1 MSLVTGTQFD
11 RYEVRSL
18 IGSGGMGEV
27 YLARDVH
34 LGRQVALKVLLEK
47 FTASKGHLRRFEQEA
62 RATSA
67 LNHPNILTIHEIGQV
82 DSTYF
87 IATEFVEGKT
97 LRQVISGS
105 ELGLAKAVDIAI
117 QISSGLAA
125 AHAAGIIHRDIKP
138 ENIMLREDGYVKIL
152 DFGLA
157 KLIEDQ
163 LLSHPVT
170 LNESTLPNVETL
182 SGAIVGTLRYMSPEQ
197 LRGLPVDARSDIWS
211 LGVVLYEMVAGRA
224 PFRGNS
230 NADVIVTVLEKEPS
244 PVTDYLSDGPPL
256 LADIIHKTLAKDK
269 GERYRTVNDLQ
280 VDLKLLSEELHG
292 EPRWREQQTLQLRPG
307 VSGSRASK
315 DVSARSASRG
325 SVTQAVSE
333 HRWLVPGLFVA
344 LAVLLGSYGVYRLL
358 RTASPPPAKVSPY
371 QDATLT
377 KLGDTGRATDG
388 VISPDGKYIVYSMDD
403 GGKQSLWLR
412 QVIGGTGVLIIPAG
426 DVRYSGMTFSPDS
439 NYIYYVAFEKDAN
452 VGRLF
457 RIPLLGV
464 TPKKIIEDVDAPV
477 SFSPDGTQIAFVRGY
492 PSRKQ
497 TALMIAS
504 ADGSGERQLAVRQSP
519 DDFGWKG
526 GPAWSPDGEQIA
538 CAVGTYDLK
547 MHLVAVNV
555 RDGSEKVI
563 LSGKWPWIGRVVW
576 LRDGS
581 GLLMVAR
588 NDSTD
593 FRQIW
598 YVGYPSSQLQRIT
611 GDLDEFGARSLSATA
626 DSQRVLLV
634 ETEYLS
640 NIWISPN
647 GDERRSKQIGN
658 GRSDGFNGLSW
669 TPDDKIVYTSRAN
682 GSLDIWIM
690 DREGAKPKQLTF
702 ESGSN
707 YHPTVTHDGQFIV
720 FTSTRAGGQDLWRMD
735 IDGSNAKQLT
745 KDANASWPSC
755 SPDGKSVVYKT
766 YKSGKR
772 TLWKVNIDGGP
783 SQQITDKYMGSPAVS
798 PDGKMIA
805 CDYWDEQMGSQ
816 FQLAIVSS
824 DSGTPVKTLNWRP
837 DPALALYIPPVIR
850 WMPDGRAV
858 SYSDNHTS
866 AGNIWTQ
873 SLNEESPRQVTGFQT
888 QKIFWFDWSADG
900 KQIATSRGVTVR
912 DVVMI
917 TRAKH

>member
-1 MSLVTGTQFD
+1 MSLVSGTQFG

-27 YLARDVH
+27 YLARDIH
-34 LGRQVALKVLLEK
+34 LGRLVALKVLLEK

-87 IATEFVEGKT
+87 IATEFVEGRT
-97 LRQVISGS
+97 LRQVISRTGP
-105 ELGLAKAVDIAI
+105 GLAKAVEIAI
-117 QISSGLAA
+117 QVSSGLAA

-163 LLSHPVT
+163 LLSQPIT
-170 LNESTLPNVETL
+170 LNQSTLPNIETL
-182 SGAIVGTLRYMSPEQ
+182 SGAIVGTIQYMSPEQ

-211 LGVVLYEMVAGRA
+211 LGVVLYEMAVGRA

-244 PVTDYLSDGPPL
+244 PVTDYLQDGPPL
-256 LADIIHKTLAKDK
+256 LEDIIRKTLAKDK
-269 GERYRTVNDLQ
+269 VERYRTISELQ

-307 VSGSRASK
+307 MSGSRASK
-315 DVSARSASRG
+315 DASAGSATRRSLS
-325 SVTQAVSE
+325 QAVSQ
-333 HRWLVPGLFVA
+333 HHWLVPGLFLALVA
-344 LAVLLGSYGVYRLL
+344 LLGTYGVYRLL
-358 RTASPPPAKVSPY
+358 RTANAPHPAKLSPY
-371 QDATLT
+371 QGATLT

-388 VISPDGKYIVYSMDD
+388 VISPDGKYIVYSMDE

-412 QVIGGTGVLIIPAG
+412 QVIGGNGVLVIPAA

-439 NYIYYVAFEKDAN
+439 NYIYYVASEKDEN

-464 TPKKIIEDVDAPV
+464 TPKQIIEDVDAPV

-504 ADGSGERQLAVRQSP
+504 ADGSNERKLAIRQSP

-538 CAVGTYDLK
+538 CAVGTYDLR
-547 MHLVAVNV
+547 MQLVAVNV

-588 NDSTD
+588 NESAD

-598 YVGYPSSQLQRIT
+598 YVGYPHSQLERIT
-611 GDLDEFGARSLSATA
+611 GDLDEFGSRSLSATA
-626 DSQRVLLV
+626 DSSRVVLV

-647 GDERRSKQIGN
+647 GEERRSRQIGN
-658 GRSDGFNGLSW
+658 GRSDGFNGL
-669 TPDDKIVYTSRAN
+669 
-682 GSLDIWIM
+682 
-690 DREGAKPKQLTF
+690 
-702 ESGSN
+702 
-707 YHPTVTHDGQFIV
+707 
-720 FTSTRAGGQDLWRMD
+720 
-735 IDGSNAKQLT
+735 
-745 KDANASWPSC
+745 
-755 SPDGKSVVYKT
+755 
-766 YKSGKR
+766 
-772 TLWKVNIDGGP
+772 
-783 SQQITDKYMGSPAVS
+783 
-798 PDGKMIA
+798 
-805 CDYWDEQMGSQ
+805 
-816 FQLAIVSS
+816 
-824 DSGTPVKTLNWRP
+824 
-837 DPALALYIPPVIR
+837 
-850 WMPDGRAV
+850 
-858 SYSDNHTS
+858 
-866 AGNIWTQ
+866 
-873 SLNEESPRQVTGFQT
+873 
-888 QKIFWFDWSADG
+888 
-900 KQIATSRGVTVR
+900 
-912 DVVMI
+912 
-917 TRAKH
+917 

>member
-1 MSLVTGTQFD
+1 
-11 RYEVRSL
+11 
-18 IGSGGMGEV
+18 MGEV
-27 YLARDVH
+27 YLARDNH
-34 LGRQVALKVLLEK
+34 LGRPVALKVLLEK
-47 FTASKGHLRRFEQEA
+47 FTASKGHVRRFEQEA

-97 LRQVISGS
+97 LRQVMSRT

-117 QISSGLAA
+117 QVSSGLAA
-125 AHAAGIIHRDIKP
+125 AHAANIIHRDIKP
-138 ENIMLREDGYVKIL
+138 ENLMLREDGYVKIL

-163 LLSHPVT
+163 LLSQPLT
-170 LNESTLPNVETL
+170 MNESTLPNIETL
-182 SGAIVGTLRYMSPEQ
+182 SGAIVGTIRYMSPEQ

-244 PVTDYLSDGPPL
+244 PVTDYLDDGPPL
-256 LADIIHKTLAKDK
+256 LGDIIRKTLAKDK
-269 GERYRTVNDLQ
+269 GERYRTVTELQ
-280 VDLKLLSEELHG
+280 GDLKLLSGGLQG
-292 EPRWREQQTLQLRPG
+292 EPKWREQQTLQLPPG
-307 VSGSRASK
+307 LSGSRGSRDHSAAS
-315 DVSARSASRG
+315 VSRKSLS
-325 SVTQAVSE
+325 QAVSQ
-333 HRWLVPGLFVA
+333 HRWIVPGLLLA
-344 LAVLLGSYGVYRLL
+344 LALLLGAYGVYKLL
-358 RTASPPPAKVSPY
+358 RTANQPAPKLSPY

-377 KLGDTGRATDG
+377 KLVDTGRATDG

-412 QVIGGTGVLIIPAG
+412 QVIGGNGVLVLPAA
-426 DVRYSGMTFSPDS
+426 DVRYSGMTFSQDS

-477 SFSPDGTQIAFVRGY
+477 SFSPDGLQIAFVRGY
-492 PSRKQ
+492 PSQKQ

-538 CAVGTYDLK
+538 CAVGTYDLR
-547 MHLVAVNV
+547 MRLVAVNV

-588 NDSTD
+588 NESTD

-598 YVGYPSSQLQRIT
+598 YVGYPNNQLQKIT
-611 GDLDEFGARSLSATA
+611 GDLDEFGSRSLSATA
-626 DSQRVLLV
+626 DSRRVVLV
-634 ETEYLS
+634 QTEYLS

-647 GDERRSKQIGN
+647 GEERGSRQIGN

-669 TPDDKIVYTSRAN
+669 TPEGRIVYTSRAN
-682 GSLDIWIM
+682 GNLDIWIM
-690 DREGAKPKQLTF
+690 DRDGAKPKQLTF
-702 ESGSN
+702 ESGAN
-707 YHPTVTHDGQFIV
+707 YYPTVTRDGHFIV
-720 FTSTRAGGQDLWRMD
+720 FTSTRAGAQDIWRMD
-735 IDGSNAKQLT
+735 IDGGNPRQLT
-745 KDANASWPSC
+745 KDSNASWPSC
-755 SPDGKSVVYKT
+755 SPDGKWVVYKT

-772 TLWKVNIDGGP
+772 TLWKVNMDGGE
-783 SQQITDKYMGSPAVS
+783 SRQITDKYMGSPAVS

-805 CDYWDEQMGSQ
+805 CDYWDEQMSSK
-816 FQLAIVSS
+816 FQLAIVSY
-824 DSGTPVKTLNWRP
+824 DSGMPVKALDWKP
-837 DPALALYIPPVIR
+837 DSALAVYVPTVIH

-858 SYSDNHTS
+858 SYTDNHSS
-866 AGNIWTQ
+866 AGNIWMQ
-873 SLNEESPRQVTGFQT
+873 SLDEEAPRQVTGFQS
-888 QKIFWFDWSADG
+888 QKIFWFDWLADG
-900 KQIATSRGVTVR
+900 KQLATSRGVTVS

-917 TRAKH
+917 TRAKN